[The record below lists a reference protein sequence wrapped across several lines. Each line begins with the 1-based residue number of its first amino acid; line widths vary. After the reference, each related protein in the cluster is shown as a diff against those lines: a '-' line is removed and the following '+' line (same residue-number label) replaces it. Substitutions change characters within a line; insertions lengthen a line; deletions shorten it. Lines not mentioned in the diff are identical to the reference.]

1 MRHGV
6 NAVEGAAPS
15 CDRGQPYEGVQPSVQ
30 GAPPLLLTQAGA
42 LVHDMEFGPDRP
54 GPSTIRASRSVSRS
68 RIRLDLTGMT
78 HLDQAC
84 RDQVEEFTA

>member
-1 MRHGV
+1 M
-6 NAVEGAAPS
+6 EGAAPS

-30 GAPPLLLTQAGA
+30 GALPLLLTQAGA
-42 LVHDMEFGPDRP
+42 LVRDMEFGPGRP
-54 GPSTIRASRSVSRS
+54 GPSVICASRSVSRL

-78 HLDQAC
+78 HLDDAC